1 MASDL
6 PQASSAEDLG
16 YEVRDAATNKEVVLL
31 ADDNNDM
38 RDYVRRLLAE
48 RYQVEAVSDGQAAL
62 RLLGGDHPT

>member
-1 MASDL
+1 M
-6 PQASSAEDLG
+6 G
-16 YEVRDAATNKEVVLL
+16 KEVVLL

-62 RLLGGDHPT
+62 EAGGGDRPT